1 MIMLNCADISF
12 SVGVKDI
19 LKDVSFYVEEGD
31 KVGII
36 GVNGAGK
43 TTLLRIITGEINYD
57 KGSVSIMKNASV
69 GVLRQDPALNEN
81 DTVYNS
87 VISVFNHL
95 KNLEIRIGSIEK
107 QLADYNSENAEDAA
121 INEHHSFN
129 VPRDAEGSVPY
140 NLEYLQKLLDSHAKL
155 ISEYTHNGG
164 YEYEGKTKS
173 TLESLGFPMETWEQ
187 KIYTLSGG
195 QKTRIG
201 LIKLIL
207 AEHDLLLLDE
217 PTNHVDISGLE
228 WLENYLKNYKKTVII
243 ISHDRYFLDNIT
255 NKIIELENTK
265 AYSYK
270 GNYTDFLNKKAED
283 REIRQHQYDLQ
294 QREID
299 RLEEMIERL
308 RRWGRDKHIKQAFS
322 KQKMLDRMEKVD
334 KPGKVPDKIK
344 LAFGE
349 EKRNK
354 VLESGNDVLSVIELA
369 KSFPPKKL
377 FENLSFEIKKRDNIF
392 IIGPNGCGKSTLLK
406 ILTEN
411 QTADNG
417 RFYFGYNV
425 KIGYYDQENQDLD
438 DENTVLD
445 EIWDDYDDIK
455 RTEVRN
461 ILAAFLFRNDD
472 VEKKV
477 SVLSGGEKA
486 RLTIAK
492 LILKKSN
499 VLILDEPTNHLDIN
513 SREALET
520 ALLKFNGTIIAVSHD
535 RYFIKKLAS
544 RILEI
549 NPKYPGGY
557 IDYKD
562 GYEELINYKK
572 NYLTEIFDGAQQKY
586 IIDPEKEQRIIEQEK
601 QRQIKRK
608 QDQLEKEKKSTE
620 AEIKKIEKRMA
631 ELDYMIKDDEIEAD
645 YVKLNEIY
653 EEKNILEEQL
663 EILYEKFYGF
673 SGD

>member
-1 MIMLNCADISF
+1 MVALNCENICF
-12 SVGVKDI
+12 SVGVKEI
-19 LKDVSFYVEEGD
+19 LKDVSFYIEEGD

-43 TTLLRIITGEINYD
+43 TTLFRIITGEVICD
-57 KGSVSIMKNASV
+57 RGSVSIMKNASV

-81 DTVYNS
+81 ETVYDS
-87 VISVFNHL
+87 AIGVFNYL

-107 QLADYNSENAEDAA
+107 QLSDYNAEYHENNPDE
-121 INEHHSFN
+121 
-129 VPRDAEGSVPY
+129 
-140 NLEYLQKLLDSHAKL
+140 LEYLQKLLDSHSKL
-155 ISEYTHNGG
+155 IAEYTDKGG

-173 TLESLGFPMETWEQ
+173 ILESLGFPPETWEQ

-207 AEHDLLLLDE
+207 AEPDILLLDE
-217 PTNHVDISGLE
+217 PTNHVDISSLE
-228 WLENYLKNYKKTVII
+228 WLENYLKNYKKTVVI
-243 ISHDRYFLDNIT
+243 ISHDRYFLDNVAG
-255 NKIIELENTK
+255 KIIELENTR

-283 REIRQHQYDLQ
+283 RELRQRRYELQ
-294 QREID
+294 QREIK
-299 RLEEMIERL
+299 RIEEMIVRL
-308 RRWGRDKHIKQAFS
+308 KQWGREKLVKQAFS
-322 KQKMLDRMEKVD
+322 KQKYLDRMEKAERPD
-334 KPGKVPDKIK
+334 KLPDKIK

-349 EKRNK
+349 KKRDK
-354 VLESGNDVLSVIELA
+354 TLESGDDVLSVTELA

-377 FENLSFEIKKRDNIF
+377 FENLSFEVKKHDNMF

-406 ILTEN
+406 ILIEN
-411 QTADNG
+411 QTADSG

-425 KIGYYDQENQDLD
+425 QIGYYDQENQDLD

-445 EIWDDYDDIK
+445 ELWDDYESM
-455 RTEVRN
+455 TQLEVRN

-472 VEKKV
+472 IEKKV
-477 SVLSGGEKA
+477 GVISGGERA

-513 SREALET
+513 SREALES
-520 ALLKFNGTIIAVSHD
+520 ALLNFKGTIIAVSHD
-535 RYFIKKLAS
+535 RYFIKKLAT

-549 NPKYPGGY
+549 SPNYSDGY

-562 GYEELINYKK
+562 GYEEFVNYKK
-572 NYLTEIFDGAQQKY
+572 NYLSGLLDDTRQIQD
-586 IIDPEKEQRIIEQEK
+586 IDPEKEQRIIEQERQK
-601 QRQIKRK
+601 QIKKK
-608 QDQLEKEKKSTE
+608 QDQSEKDKKSTE
-620 AEIKKIEKRMA
+620 LEIKRIEKRMA
-631 ELDYMIKDDEIEAD
+631 ELDYMIKDDEVEAD

-653 EEKNILEEQL
+653 EEKNILEESL
-663 EILYEKFYGF
+663 ERLYEKYYNFNI
-673 SGD
+673 